1 MVVQTYLFTVLK
13 TEDDPSSHELKSPWN
28 VFMGKQIQA
37 NKVLMVTANVCVSY
51 FNPFPPECA
60 KGIKT
65 ATFFKKLTYIKN
77 ILFINNFNTTKQY
90 FNTKQFKY

>member
-28 VFMGKQIQA
+28 VFTGKQIQA

-51 FNPFPPECA
+51 FNPFPPGVC
-60 KGIKT
+60 KGNKDS
-65 ATFFKKLTYIKN
+65 N
-77 ILFINNFNTTKQY
+77 IF
-90 FNTKQFKY
+90 